1 MSVIT
6 VSGPVGAGGV
16 ELGNWVARMFD
27 LDFVDRIVL
36 PKLAQAS
43 I

>member
-6 VSGPVGAGGV
+6 VSGLVEAGGV
-16 ELGNWVARMFD
+16 ELGKRVARMFD

-36 PKLAQAS
+36 PKLTQAS